1 MWCDSLGDIILKH
14 CVVKVNEAC
23 GQKLFLSECVC
34 VCVFTRLKAQS
45 WHKMLL

>member
-23 GQKLFLSECVC
+23 GQKLFLSVC